1 MQKNYFRLPG
11 NYRQLSNR
19 FIHRVSHASRQEQ
32 WGRTFVELAW
42 TAGPVT
48 YLALQAGYLLGFG
61 HRPPENLFFYFGGYT
76 LVTGIVSVATRFVYN
91 LTRGRDLQKAE
102 AALHSSMSS
111 LPDLVAACRNS
122 MISFYEPE
130 YRPAI
135 TSQYILNNPD
145 AGPEAVEHAVELL
158 TGSKNLSKSAR
169 TVEIYRRQGLG
180 SLCKET
186 AESVV
191 KELRSACIRVAE
203 VSPELSRI
211 LYDRMNGK
219 VISKRDGQ
227 PRIEGFL
234 FRGQRALEYSDPSI
248 LTLGDTVEIAT
259 LVFELL
265 AGRQFPRLHL
275 KYHGAR
281 IISERGEQLER
292 SRRAVRAAVNR
303 RNARLWD
310 LGEHLR
316 SRRSMKRFAAAVHAI
331 HSPQIWLNEIEESLK
346 ELKSS
351 IRKKIG
357 PRDTAFIRKTMNKL
371 RELERADRHLRKAE
385 EDMNRAKLRYS
396 EARKQLEK
404 KLGEGRGPVILREG
418 QRLKRRDRAGIS
430 LVSSEIS
437 LDRKQQRELAKRVAP
452 VLEVLDEGNYA
463 ADELVQT
470 GYSLMQILEETIPI
484 YRWSIASA
492 LERSNA
498 PDLSQLEQGLT
509 SATKI
514 GWGLSLV
521 RELRSKKAEIIHALA
536 RSLVNYHRIELNE
549 DTIQYFADNFNADD
563 QYLRSLEPSDE
574 EDSVSSRCLDWTGV
588 HAATATLSQSGF
600 PQLN

>member
-1 MQKNYFRLPG
+1 M
-11 NYRQLSNR
+11 
-19 FIHRVSHASRQEQ
+19 
-32 WGRTFVELAW
+32 
-42 TAGPVT
+42 T
-48 YLALQAGYLLGFG
+48 YLALQAGYILGFG

-91 LTRGRDLQKAE
+91 LTRGRDLLKAE
-102 AALHSSMSS
+102 SALQSSMSS
-111 LPDLVAACRNS
+111 LPDMVAACRNS

-135 TSQYILNNPD
+135 TSRYILNNPD

-158 TGSKNLSKSAR
+158 TGSKKLGKSAR
-169 TVEIYRRQGLG
+169 NVEIYRRQGLKI
-180 SLCKET
+180 LCQET
-186 AESVV
+186 AESVLP
-191 KELRSACIRVAE
+191 ELRTACATVAE
-203 VSPELSRI
+203 ASPELSRI

-219 VISKRDGQ
+219 VVSKRDGQ
-227 PRIEGFL
+227 PRTEGFL

-248 LTLGDTVEIAT
+248 LTLSDTIEIAT

-265 AGRQFPRLHL
+265 AGRKFPRITL

-331 HSPQIWLNEIEESLK
+331 HSPQVWLNEIEESLK
-346 ELKSS
+346 ELKPSM
-351 IRKKIG
+351 RKKNSAKDI
-357 PRDTAFIRKTMNKL
+357 AFLRKTMNRL
-371 RELERADRHLRKAE
+371 RELERADRHLSKAE
-385 EDMNRAKLRYS
+385 EDMNRAQTRYT

-404 KLGEGRGPVILREG
+404 KLGTGRGPVILREG
-418 QRLKRRDRAGIS
+418 QRLRRRDRAGIS
-430 LVSSEIS
+430 LVSSEIT
-437 LDRKQQRELAKRVAP
+437 LDRKQQRELARRVAP
-452 VLEVLDEGNYA
+452 VLEVLDEGNYE
-463 ADELVQT
+463 ADELVQS
-470 GYSLMQILEETIPI
+470 GYALMQILEGTIPI

-521 RELRSKKAEIIHALA
+521 RELRSKQSEILHALA

-549 DTIQYFADNFNADD
+549 DTIKYFTDYFSANE
-563 QYLRSLEPSDE
+563 QYLRSLQPSDE
-574 EDSVSSRCLDWTGV
+574 EDIVNSRCLDWKGI
-588 HAATATLSQSGF
+588 HAAAAALGGSGY